1 MARPERKTVD
11 YFPFYVEEGQK
22 MFYIEETYGND
33 GFAVF
38 VKILRELAKV
48 ENHYLDLSKPT
59 QLMFLSAKC
68 KVSKDV
74 LEAIIKDLVNL
85 EKFDAELWDECKIVW
100 CQDFIDSI
108 QDAYRKRNNLCMTKQ
123 GLSSILISLGRKKLD
138 KGIIKGVSN
147 TQIKEKEIKE
157 KSFDIFW
164 NIYDKKIDLK
174 KCKEK
179 FISLNNYDIDKI
191 LEVIQDYVNSKPDLQ
206 YRKNPLT
213 WLNGKCWNDNV
224 IVVETKMTGEEE
236 YMMNVMKQVNA
247 NKLL

>member
-38 VKILRELAKV
+38 LKILRELAKV

-68 KVSKDV
+68 KVSKEV

-85 EKFDAELWDECKIVW
+85 EKFDTELWNECNIIW
-100 CQDFIDSI
+100 CQDFVDSI

-123 GLSSILISLGRKKLD
+123 GLSSLLISLGRKKQSKLTT
-138 KGIIKGVSN
+138 KGDGN
-147 TQIKEKEIKE
+147 TQRKEKEIKE
-157 KSFDIFW
+157 DKIKEIYREFLHLKITDIEISKLLEFGYSKE
-164 NIYDKKIDLK
+164 NIDNVLNDIENYKNNINYTSLYLTSLKWLKKNYLTINETKIDTNPYK
-174 KCKEK
+174 
-179 FISLNNYDIDKI
+179 IS
-191 LEVIQDYVNSKPDLQ
+191 V
-206 YRKNPLT
+206 
-213 WLNGKCWNDNV
+213 
-224 IVVETKMTGEEE
+224 
-236 YMMNVMKQVNA
+236 
-247 NKLL
+247 

>member
-68 KVSKDV
+68 KVSKEV

-85 EKFDAELWDECKIVW
+85 EKFDDELWDECKIVW

-138 KGIIKGVSN
+138 KGIVKGVSN
-147 TQIKEKEIKE
+147 TQIKEKEIKVNNTIPSIDE
-157 KSFDIFW
+157 FVAYSLSLKP
-164 NIYDKKIDLK
+164 NINIENVKLKFNSWLVNDWKI
-174 KCKEK
+174 
-179 FISLNNYDIDKI
+179 N
-191 LEVIQDYVNSKPDLQ
+191 
-206 YRKNPLT
+206 R
-213 WLNGKCWNDNV
+213 NGKDVLIKNWKTTLSNTIQYLGEKEINV
-224 IVVETKMTGEEE
+224 DPYKISV
-236 YMMNVMKQVNA
+236 
-247 NKLL
+247 